1 MIHGI
6 PGNRFVGLNF
16 FLSENIYWQYIADYK
31 HKKIKTYKLNSIMR
45 IKEGFV
51 LREIAGEKIV
61 SGEGINQ
68 INFNKM
74 MTLNPTAAY
83 LWENILDKEFD
94 NEMLATLLVEKYDV
108 DYDTALKDAIA
119 LSQKWIQAEIV
130 CE

>member
-1 MIHGI
+1 
-6 PGNRFVGLNF
+6 
-16 FLSENIYWQYIADYK
+16 
-31 HKKIKTYKLNSIMR
+31 MR

-61 SGEGINQ
+61 SGEGLNQ

-74 MTLNPTAAY
+74 ITLNPTAAY

-108 DYDTALKDAIA
+108 DYDTALKDATT

>member
-1 MIHGI
+1 
-6 PGNRFVGLNF
+6 
-16 FLSENIYWQYIADYK
+16 
-31 HKKIKTYKLNSIMR
+31 MR

-61 SGEGINQ
+61 SGEGLNQ

-74 MTLNPTAAY
+74 ITLNPTAAY
-83 LWENILDKEFD
+83 LWEKILGKEFD
-94 NEMLATLLVEKYDV
+94 NEMLAALLVEKYDV
-108 DYDTALKDAIA
+108 DYDTALKDATA